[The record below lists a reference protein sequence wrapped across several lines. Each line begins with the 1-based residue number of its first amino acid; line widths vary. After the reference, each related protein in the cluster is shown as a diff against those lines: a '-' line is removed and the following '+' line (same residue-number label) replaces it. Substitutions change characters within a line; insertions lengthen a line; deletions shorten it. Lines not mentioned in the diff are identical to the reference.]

1 MSVSRKVLSVGL
13 VIVGVGVVV
22 WRGLAGVMEGV
33 TEMERNMGGGRQVV
47 ESEQTNEKEA

>member
-1 MSVSRKVLSVGL
+1 MSVTRKVLSVGL

-33 TEMERNMGGGRQVV
+33 TEMERNMGGSRQAVKN
-47 ESEQTNEKEA
+47 EQTNEGEF